1 LPACDVPDETAL
13 ALRAATGGDVMLFG
27 EIVRRL
33 QGRVRAFCLRLTKG
47 DHALADDI
55 AQETFLAAHRKI
67 GQYRGDGSFAGWL
80 YRIAWT
86 RFRMHAR
93 NSRQTEELDDDMAGA
108 NADPHAKLDLERA
121 MARLAAPERAALT
134 LCYALEFSHGEAAA
148 ILELP
153 LGTLKSHVQRGRE
166 KLRALLSE
174 EVAS

>member
-1 LPACDVPDETAL
+1 MRACDPGDENAL
-13 ALRAATGGDVMLFG
+13 ALRARGDVALFA
-27 EIVRRL
+27 ELVRRL
-33 QGRVRAFCLRLTKG
+33 QGRVRAFCLRLTRG

-93 NSRQTEELDDDMAGA
+93 AQRETEQLDEETAST
-108 NADPHAKLDLERA
+108 NTDPHIKLDLERA
-121 MARLAAPERAALT
+121 MAQLSAPERAALT

-166 KLRALLSE
+166 KLRMLLND